1 MLQTRVIST
10 IVAMLLANSSI
21 AAEPPAWRNSVTSE
35 RARAIAGE
43 LFPERC
49 GSGGLAC
56 GITYDDRRKCMFE
69 FVVVFPKPEKG
80 APPVAFV
87 TLDKS
92 GAVVSIASAK
102 KGQCGTAHT

>member
-1 MLQTRVIST
+1 MPQARLILT
-10 IVAMLLANSSI
+10 IVAVFLANSSI

-49 GSGGLAC
+49 GSGGLSC

-69 FVVVFPKPEKG
+69 FVVVFPKGGKG
-80 APPVAFV
+80 EPPVAIV
-87 TLDKS
+87 RLDK
-92 GAVVSIASAK
+92 GGGVVSIVSAK
-102 KGQCGTAHT
+102 KGHCGTAHT